1 VSPRAGGPQRNG
13 ERQSMKTWHKVAIGL
28 AATAVVGGIILYSI
42 NQANKGVETVQ
53 TAKVAKEDSL
63 VSQVTASGEIKP
75 TTYTN
80 VYAQGFGRIMEIVV
94 KEGDHIKKGD
104 KLLLQENVQ
113 ANADVQAQ
121 AAAINSYQSGV
132 QAAEASYRAGQ
143 SDLTQ
148 QEANLE
154 KAKLDFDRGQG
165 LYKDG
170 LIAKQDF
177 DQRKT
182 AYDAAVASVDSSR
195 ARMLA
200 QKAQLEQVRAQLD
213 QNKAVLVR
221 TKDVLSKTIYTS
233 PINGIVSYLPVRL
246 GEYVV
251 PGIQNATGSFL
262 MTLSDMSIVTA
273 EVKVDETDIVNV
285 KTGQD
290 ADVTIDAVPGKVFKG
305 RVTEIGSQAVLRSSG
320 LATTQT
326 TTSNQEAKDFKV
338 VVTLENPPENL
349 RPGLSTTAKIKTAE
363 RKGVIGIPI
372 QALAVRSRKDLEEAA
387 KNSKKSGSVTLAA
400 PPPPVA
406 GDPKKDE
413 VQGVF
418 VVTGKKAVF
427 HPVETGISGVT
438 DIEITKGLQEGN
450 EIVVGSYKALR
461 TLKPEATV
469 KVDNSVQKKAEESQ

>member
-1 VSPRAGGPQRNG
+1 
-13 ERQSMKTWHKVAIGL
+13 MKTWHKVGIGL
-28 AATAVVGGIILYSI
+28 AGAAVVGGIVWFSV
-42 NQANKGVETVQ
+42 NQANKGVVTVQ
-53 TAKVAKEDSL
+53 TAKVAKQDSL
-63 VSQVTASGEIKP
+63 VSQVTASGEVKP

-80 VYAQGFGRIMEIVV
+80 ITAQGFGRITEIVV

-121 AAAINSYQSGV
+121 AATINSYQSGV

-143 SDLTQ
+143 SDLSLQ
-148 QEANLE
+148 QANLE
-154 KAKLDFDRGQG
+154 KAKLDYDRGQG

-170 LIAKQDF
+170 LIPKQDF
-177 DQRKT
+177 DQRKPS
-182 AYDAAVASVDSSR
+182 YDGAVASVEASR
-195 ARMLA
+195 ARMLS
-200 QKAQLEQVRAQLD
+200 QKAQLEQVRSQLD
-213 QNKAVLVR
+213 QSKAVLVR
-221 TKDVLSKTIYTS
+221 TKDILSKTTYVS

-251 PGIQNATGSFL
+251 PGIQNANGSFL
-262 MTLSDMSIVTA
+262 MTLSDMSVVTS

-285 KTGQD
+285 KIGQE

-305 RVTEIGSQAVLRSSG
+305 KVTEIGSQAVLRSSG

-363 RKGVIGIPI
+363 KKNVIAIPI

-387 KNSKKSGSVTLAA
+387 KNTKKGNVTLAA
-400 PPPPVA
+400 PPPAAA

-418 VVTGKKAVF
+418 VVNGKKAVF
-427 HPVETGISGVT
+427 RPVETGISGVT
-438 DIEITKGLQEGN
+438 DIEITKGIQDGD

-461 TLKPEATV
+461 TLKPEAAV
-469 KVDNSVQKKAEESQ
+469 KVDNSAPKKTEDMQ

>member
-1 VSPRAGGPQRNG
+1 
-13 ERQSMKTWHKVAIGL
+13 MKTWHKVVIGIG
-28 AATAVVGGIILYSI
+28 AVAVVGGIVLFSI
-42 NQANKGVETVQ
+42 NQANKGVVTVQ
-53 TAKVAKEDSL
+53 TAKVAKQDAL
-63 VSQVTASGEIKP
+63 VSSVTASGEVKP

-80 VYAQGFGRIMEIVV
+80 ITAQGFGRITDIVV

-104 KLLLQENVQ
+104 RLLMQDNVQ

-121 AAAINSYQSGV
+121 AASINSSQSGV
-132 QAAEASYRAGQ
+132 QAAEASFKATQ
-143 SDLTQ
+143 SDLVM

-154 KAKLDFDRGQG
+154 KAKLDYERGQG

-170 LIAKQDF
+170 LIPKQDF

-182 AYDAAVASVDSSR
+182 SYDAAVATVESSR
-195 ARMLA
+195 ARMQS
-200 QKAQLEQVRAQLD
+200 QKAQLEQVRSQLD
-213 QNKAVLVR
+213 QGKAVLVH
-221 TKDVLSKTIYTS
+221 TKDVLSKTTYVS
-233 PINGIVSYLPVRL
+233 PINGIVSYLPVRM

-262 MTLSDMSIVTA
+262 MTLSDMSVVTA

-285 KTGQD
+285 KIGQD

-305 RVTEIGSQAVLRSSG
+305 KVTEIGSQAVLRTSG
-320 LATTQT
+320 LATTQS

-338 VVTLENPPENL
+338 VVTLENPPENV

-363 RKGVIGIPI
+363 RKGVVAIPI
-372 QALAVRSRKDLEEAA
+372 QALAVRSRKDLDEAA
-387 KNSKKSGSVTLAA
+387 KNAKKGGNVTLAA
-400 PPPPVA
+400 PAPAAP

-418 VVTGKKAVF
+418 VVSAKKAVF
-427 HPVETGISGVT
+427 REVETGISGVT
-438 DIEITKGLQEGN
+438 DIEITKGLQAGD

-461 TLKPEATV
+461 TLKSDATV
-469 KVDNSVQKKAEESQ
+469 KVDNSAPKKTEEQQ

>member
-1 VSPRAGGPQRNG
+1 
-13 ERQSMKTWHKVAIGL
+13 MKTWHKVAIGVGV
-28 AATAVVGGIILYSI
+28 AAAIGVVVWVSI
-42 NQANKGVETVQ
+42 NQANKGVVTVQ
-53 TAKVAKEDSL
+53 TAKVAKLDSL

-80 VYAQGFGRIMEIVV
+80 ITAQGFGRITDILVR
-94 KEGDHIKKGD
+94 EGDHIQKGER
-104 KLLLQENVQ
+104 LLLQDNVQ
-113 ANADVQAQ
+113 ASADVRAQ
-121 AAAINSYQSGV
+121 DAAINSSESGV
-132 QAAEASYRAGQ
+132 EASDASYKATQ
-143 SDLTQ
+143 ADLAM

-154 KAKLDFDRGQG
+154 KAKLDYDRGVG

-170 LIAKQDF
+170 LVAKQDF

-182 AYDAAVASVDSSR
+182 TYEAAVATVAASK

-200 QKAQLEQVRAQLD
+200 QKAQLDQMRSQLV
-213 QNKAVLVR
+213 QGKAVLVH
-221 TKDVLSKTIYTS
+221 TKDVLSKTTYVS
-233 PINGIVSYLPVRL
+233 PINGIVSYLPVRM

-262 MTLSDMSIVTA
+262 MTLSDMSTVTS

-285 KTGQD
+285 KVGQD

-305 RVTEIGSQAVLRSSG
+305 KVTEIGSQAVLRTSG
-320 LATTQT
+320 LATTQS

-338 VVTLENPPENL
+338 VVTLENPPDNL

-363 RKGVIGIPI
+363 RKDVIGIPI
-372 QALAVRSRKDLEEAA
+372 QALAVRSRKDLEDAA
-387 KNSKKSGSVTLAA
+387 KNAKKDGNVTLAA
-400 PPPPVA
+400 PPPPAA

-418 VVTGKKAVF
+418 VVNGRKAF
-427 HPVETGISGVT
+427 FRPVETGISGVT
-438 DIEITKGLQEGN
+438 NIEITKGLQPGD

-461 TLKPEATV
+461 TLKPEAAV
-469 KVDNSVQKKAEESQ
+469 KVDNTAPKKMDDSQQ

>member
-1 VSPRAGGPQRNG
+1 
-13 ERQSMKTWHKVAIGL
+13 MKTWQKVGL
-28 AATAVVGGIILYSI
+28 GIIGVGVLAGIVVFSI
-42 NQANKGVETVQ
+42 NQANKGVVTVQ
-53 TAKVAKEDSL
+53 TAKVSKQDSL
-63 VSQVTASGEIKP
+63 ISQVTASGEIKP

-80 VYAQGFGRIMEIVV
+80 ITAQGFGRITDIIVR
-94 KEGDHIKKGD
+94 EGDHIKKGD

-121 AAAINSYQSGV
+121 AAMINSNQSSI
-132 QAAEASYRAGQ
+132 QAAEASYKSSQADLVQ
-143 SDLTQ
+143 S
-148 QEANLE
+148 EANLE
-154 KAKLDFDRGQG
+154 KAKLDYDRGQG

-182 AYDAAVASVDSSR
+182 AFDAAVAAADSAKSHM
-195 ARMLA
+195 AS
-200 QKAQLEQVRAQLD
+200 QKAQLDVVRSQLD
-213 QNKAVLVR
+213 QSKAVLVR
-221 TKDVLSKTIYTS
+221 TKDILQKTTYTS

-251 PGIQNATGSFL
+251 PGIQNANGSFL
-262 MTLSDMSIVTA
+262 MTLSDMSVVTS

-285 KTGQD
+285 KIGQE
-290 ADVTIDAVPGKVFKG
+290 ADVTIDAVPGKIFKG
-305 RVTEIGSQAVLRSSG
+305 KVTEIGSQAVLRSSG

-363 RKGVIGIPI
+363 RKDVVAIPI
-372 QALAVRSRKDLEEAA
+372 QALAVRSRKDLDEAA
-387 KNSKKSGSVTLAA
+387 KSAKGEKKGSVTLAA
-400 PPPPVA
+400 PPVTA
-406 GDPKKDE
+406 SGDSKKDE

-418 VVTGKKAVF
+418 VVNGKKAF
-427 HPVETGISGVT
+427 FRPVETGISGVT
-438 DIEITKGLQEGN
+438 DIEITKGLQQGD

-461 TLKPEATV
+461 TLKPEASI
-469 KVDNSVQKKAEESQ
+469 KVDNSAPKKTDDQS

>member
-1 VSPRAGGPQRNG
+1 
-13 ERQSMKTWHKVAIGL
+13 MKTWHKVGIGL
-28 AATAVVGGIILYSI
+28 GVAAVLGGVVLYSI
-42 NQANKGVETVQ
+42 NQANKGVVTVQ
-53 TAKVAKEDSL
+53 TAKVAKQDSL
-63 VSQVTASGEIKP
+63 VSVVTASGEVKP

-80 VYAQGFGRIMEIVV
+80 VTAQGYGRITEILV

-121 AAAINSYQSGV
+121 SASINANESGV
-132 QAAEASYRAGQ
+132 QAAEASYRAAQ
-143 SDLTQ
+143 SDLIQ
-148 QEANLE
+148 QQANLE
-154 KAKLDFDRGQG
+154 KAKLDYDRGQG
-165 LYKDG
+165 LFKDG

-182 AYDAAVASVDSSR
+182 GYDAAVAAAESSR
-195 ARMLA
+195 ARVLSL
-200 QKAQLEQVRAQLD
+200 KAQLEMTRAQLN
-213 QNKAVLVR
+213 QSKAVLVH
-221 TKDVLSKTIYTS
+221 TKDILSKTTYYS
-233 PINGIVSYLPVRL
+233 PINGIVSYLPVKV

-251 PGIQNATGSFL
+251 LGMQNATGSFL
-262 MTLSDMSIVTA
+262 MTLSDMSVVTA
-273 EVKVDETDIVNV
+273 EVKVDETDIVNI
-285 KTGQD
+285 KSGQE
-290 ADVTIDAVPGKVFKG
+290 ADVAIDAVPGKVFKG
-305 RVTEIGSQAVLRSSG
+305 KVTEIGSQAVLRSSG

-338 VVTLENPPENL
+338 VVTLQSPPDNV

-363 RKGVIGIPI
+363 KKDVVAIPI

-387 KNSKKSGSVTLAA
+387 KNAKKNGNVTLAA
-400 PPPPVA
+400 PPPPAA

-418 VVTGKKAVF
+418 VVNGKKAAF
-427 HPVETGISGVT
+427 RPVETGISGIT
-438 DIEITKGLQEGN
+438 DIEITKGLQAGD

-469 KVDNSVQKKAEESQ
+469 KIDNSAPKKTEEQQ

>member
-1 VSPRAGGPQRNG
+1 
-13 ERQSMKTWHKVAIGL
+13 MKTWQKVGIGL
-28 AATAVVGGIILYSI
+28 GSAALIGGIVWFSI
-42 NQANKGVETVQ
+42 NQANKGVVTVQ
-53 TAKVAKEDSL
+53 TAKVAKMASL

-75 TTYTN
+75 TNYTN
-80 VYAQGFGRIMEIVV
+80 ITAQGFGRITEILV
-94 KEGDHIKKGD
+94 KEGDHIRKGD
-104 KLLLQENVQ
+104 KLLLQDNVQ
-113 ANADVQAQ
+113 ASADVQAQ
-121 AAAINSYQSGV
+121 DAAINSSESGV
-132 QAAEASYRAGQ
+132 QAAEASYKATQ
-143 SDLTQ
+143 SDLLM

-154 KAKLDFDRGQG
+154 KAKLDYERGQG

-182 AYDAAVASVDSSR
+182 TYDAAVATVDASR

-200 QKAQLEQVRAQLD
+200 QKAQLDQVRSQLAQG
-213 QNKAVLVR
+213 KAVLVH
-221 TKDVLSKTIYTS
+221 TKDVLSKTTYVS
-233 PINGIVSYLPVRL
+233 PINGIVSYLPVRV

-262 MTLSDMSIVTA
+262 MTLSDMSTVTS

-285 KTGQD
+285 RIGQD
-290 ADVTIDAVPGKVFKG
+290 VDVTIDAVPGKVFKG
-305 RVTEIGSQAVLRSSG
+305 KVTEIGSQAVLRTSG

-338 VVTLENPPENL
+338 VVTIENPPDNL

-363 RKGVIGIPI
+363 RNGVVAIPI

-387 KNSKKSGSVTLAA
+387 KNAKKDGNVTLAA
-400 PPPPVA
+400 PPPPAA

-418 VVTGKKAVF
+418 LVNGKKAVF
-427 HPVETGISGVT
+427 RPVETGISGVT
-438 DIEITKGLQEGN
+438 EIEVTKGLLPGD
-450 EIVVGSYKALR
+450 EIVIGSYKALR
-461 TLKPEATV
+461 TLKPEAMV
-469 KVDNSVQKKAEESQ
+469 KVDNSAPKKMDDSQ

>member
-1 VSPRAGGPQRNG
+1 
-13 ERQSMKTWHKVAIGL
+13 MKTWQKVLIGVG
-28 AATAVVGGIILYSI
+28 ATALVGGIVWYSI
-42 NQANKGVETVQ
+42 NQANKGVVTVQ
-53 TAKVAKEDSL
+53 TSKVAKQDSL

-121 AAAINSYQSGV
+121 AAAINSYESGV
-132 QAAEASYRAGQ
+132 QAAEASYKAAQ
-143 SDLTQ
+143 SDLNT

-154 KAKLDFDRGQG
+154 KAKLDYERGQG

-170 LIAKQDF
+170 LIAQQDF

-182 AYDAAVASVDSSR
+182 AYDAAVATVDASK

-200 QKAQLEQVRAQLD
+200 QKAQLDQVRAQLN

-262 MTLSDMSIVTA
+262 MTLSDMSVVTA

-285 KTGQD
+285 KIGQD
-290 ADVTIDAVPGKVFKG
+290 ADVTIDAVPGKIFKG
-305 RVTEIGSQAVLRSSG
+305 KVTEIGSQAVLRTSG

-338 VVTLENPPENL
+338 VVTLAEPPENL
-349 RPGLSTTAKIKTAE
+349 RPGLSSTAKIKTAE
-363 RKGVIGIPI
+363 RKAVVAIPI
-372 QALAVRSRKDLEEAA
+372 QALAIRSRKDLEAAA
-387 KNSKKSGSVTLAA
+387 KNAKKSGNVTLAA
-400 PPPPVA
+400 PPPVSA
-406 GDPKKDE
+406 GDPKKDDI
-413 VQGVF
+413 QGVF
-418 VVTGKKAVF
+418 VVSGKKASF

-438 DIEITKGLQEGN
+438 DIEITKGLNEGD

-461 TLKPEATV
+461 TLKPDASV
-469 KVDNSVQKKAEESQ
+469 KVDNTVEKKPEESQ